1 MNIKIG
7 ANIKKLRTENNITQD
22 ALATAI
28 GVTPQAVS
36 RWESEGGYPDI
47 ELLPALADFFS
58 VSVDELIGYRLS
70 EREKELA
77 DIKKELERLSEVG
90 SVEER
95 VSYARNAFT
104 RYPNDY
110 EIRDNLAVCLYFVWQ
125 ESHNESLI
133 GEIENLLRTVVNECA
148 NENTR
153 YDAINTLVSLY
164 SESGQKDK
172 ITELVKLLTPMKYC
186 REHTLSCGIGDGK
199 TKFYIQ
205 DEIDKLTDALGI
217 AIRNLALN
225 DDLPN
230 DPSTWED
237 KIEMLRTSNQ
247 LYSMIYGDDLM
258 YHHGRLAFNHWLIS
272 TYQIALGKTE
282 DALSSLEEMCGHA
295 VACDLSYQN
304 DHGRHFSSILVDTQ
318 IYPEKSEDFHEF
330 TEHTQ
335 CYYMLDRMQH
345 TRYDCLRR
353 DMRFLS
359 VVEELTMYAKNEGF

>member
-7 ANIKKLRTENNITQD
+7 AIIKKLRAENNITQD

-28 GVTPQAVS
+28 GVTPQAIS
-36 RWESEGGYPDI
+36 RWEAEGGYPDI

-58 VSVDELIGYRLS
+58 VSVEELIGYRLS

-95 VSYARNAFT
+95 VAYARNAFT

-110 EIRDNLAVCLYFVWQ
+110 EIKDNLALCLYFVWQ
-125 ESHNESLI
+125 ESHDASLI
-133 GEIENLLRTVVNECA
+133 GEIENLLQTVVNECT

-153 YDAINTLVSLY
+153 YDAIDTLVSLY
-164 SESGQKDK
+164 SESGQNDK

-205 DEIDKLTDALGI
+205 DEIDKLADALGL
-217 AIRNLALN
+217 AIQNLVLN
-225 DDLPN
+225 EDLPN
-230 DPSTWED
+230 DSSTWKN
-237 KIEMLRTSNQ
+237 KIEMLRISNR
-247 LYSMIYGDDLM
+247 LYFLIYGDDLM
-258 YHHGRLAFNHWLIS
+258 YHHCRLAFNHWLIS
-272 TYQIALGKTE
+272 TYQIALGNTE
-282 DALSSLEEMCGHA
+282 DALDSLEKMCGHA

-304 DHGRHFSSILVDTQ
+304 DHGKHFSSFLVDTQ
-318 IYPEKSEDFHEF
+318 IYPEISENFHEL

-335 CYYMLDRMQH
+335 CYYMLDKMQH
-345 TRYDCLRR
+345 ARYDCIRR
-353 DMRFLS
+353 DPRFIS
-359 VVEELTMYAKNEGF
+359 VIEKLNLYAK